1 MIQLGMIG
9 PWQIILIIFGLLIPI
24 IALIDVIRN
33 DFTKNN
39 KLIWILVILF
49 TGLIGTLLYLMFGI
63 QQKIKIQQKN
73 I

>member
-9 PWQIILIIFGLLIPI
+9 PWQMILILFGVLIPI

-33 DFTKNN
+33 NFTNNN
-39 KLIWILVILF
+39 KIVWILVILF

-63 QQKIKIQQKN
+63 QQKIKKQPNN